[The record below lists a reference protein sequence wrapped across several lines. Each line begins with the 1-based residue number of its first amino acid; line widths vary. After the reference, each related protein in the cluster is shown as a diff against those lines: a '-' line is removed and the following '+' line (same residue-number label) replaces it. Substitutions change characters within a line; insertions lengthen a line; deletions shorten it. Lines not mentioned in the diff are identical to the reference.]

1 MLKAFFV
8 GLLIFSSI
16 AIADSKI
23 YTVEGMHCEDCAKK
37 IEAELCPAVGADTC
51 KVEMGKVTL
60 ISKKPLD
67 DAKVTKLIK
76 KSGHYK
82 VTDSKVASEATAPSS
97 ATPATK

>member
-23 YTVEGMHCEDCAKK
+23 YTVEGMHCGDCAKK
-37 IEAELCPAVGADTC
+37 IEAELCPAVGAETC
-51 KVEMGKVTL
+51 KVELGKVTL

-67 DAKVTKLIK
+67 DAKVMKLVK

-82 VTDSKVASEATAPSS
+82 VTDSQVASEASAQAPD
-97 ATPATK
+97 APATK

>member
-8 GLLIFSSI
+8 GLLVFSSV
-16 AIADSKI
+16 AVADSKI

-37 IEAELCPAVGADTC
+37 IEAELCPAVGAQTC

-60 ISKKPLD
+60 VSKKPLD

-82 VTDSKVASEATAPSS
+82 VTDSKIASEVPAP
-97 ATPATK
+97 TPEAQTNK